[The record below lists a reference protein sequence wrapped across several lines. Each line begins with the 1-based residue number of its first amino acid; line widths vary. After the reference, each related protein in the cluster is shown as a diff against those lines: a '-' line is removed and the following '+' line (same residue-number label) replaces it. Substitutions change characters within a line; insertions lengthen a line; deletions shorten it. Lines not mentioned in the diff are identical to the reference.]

1 MRARQSIFLIGLCCL
16 SAAAMTNST
25 VAQTS
30 GANSETGTILITLG
44 TGGGPLPT
52 KNRMQSSNLL
62 IVNGSLYLID
72 AGGGVTHRLAQ
83 SGYDFRQINKI
94 FITHA
99 HGDHSAGLV
108 TLLSSAW
115 EYKPVRP
122 VDVYGSGTEALVK
135 GAIDFLTPNAEIRW
149 SEGKRWSMSELFRGH
164 EVGAGLI
171 YQDANVRVTAA
182 ENTHFNFQPGTP
194 GYGKYHS
201 YSYRFET
208 PGRVVFFT
216 GDTGPS
222 DAVVELAKGA
232 DLYVTETTSPDDV
245 VEIYKRNGSWQA
257 KTEAEQKAFLRHMH
271 DEHVTP
277 EDIGKMAAKAGVQAI
292 VMSHLAP
299 SINANDDYQRFVD
312 QAKKYYSGP
321 ITLARDLMK
330 F

>member
-1 MRARQSIFLIGLCCL
+1 MRRRELFTFLG
-16 SAAAMTNST
+16 SAAAAWPLA
-25 VAQTS
+25 VRAQQS
-30 GANSETGTILITLG
+30 KTILITLG
-44 TGGGPLPT
+44 TAGGPVPRAD
-52 KNRMQSSNLL
+52 RMQSSNLL
-62 IVNGSLYLID
+62 VVNGTLYLID
-72 AGGGVTHRLAQ
+72 AGGGVTHRVVQA
-83 SGYDFRQINKI
+83 GYDYRQISKI

-99 HGDHSAGLV
+99 HSEHMAGLA
-108 TLLSSAW
+108 TLRVSAW
-115 EYKPVRP
+115 EQQAPP
-122 VDVYGSGTEALVK
+122 IHIFGSGVEAVVK
-135 GAIDFLTPNAEIRW
+135 GAIDYMTPNAEIRW
-149 SEGKRWSMSELFRGH
+149 SEGKKRPMADSFRAHDVAPG
-164 EVGAGLI
+164 VV
-171 YQDANVRVTAA
+171 YQDGNVKVTATG
-182 ENTHFNFQPGTP
+182 NTHFHFQPGDP
-194 GYGKYHS
+194 GYGKYKS

-208 PGRVVFFT
+208 LDRVVFFT

-257 KTEAEQKAFLRHMH
+257 KTEAEQEAFLRHMH

-321 ITLARDLMK
+321 ITL
-330 F
+330 